1 MLLGAENRN
10 KKNFSCAK
18 DKYIVNF
25 SNVFVFCFLLLTLLL
40 CYSNSFKASWHFDDY
55 SNIVNKPALHLEK
68 LTLQAITQTFYS
80 RSENSSA
87 GNEKMFRPLACLTLG
102 LNWYLG
108 QDRVTGYHIVNV
120 LIHFLCSYLL
130 YLTVLAILNTPFQ
143 REKYSRNDKFWIA
156 FLSAMLWAVNPI
168 QTQAVTYIVQRMT
181 SMASFFCLFC
191 IYLFLKARM
200 SRTRRNSVIFYLVC
214 LLSFIAG
221 MASKENAAM
230 LPFILIVIEVVFF
243 HDLTN
248 LRLWRWVCWS
258 AALIALIA
266 VAACMF
272 MGYFPDSVSY
282 IGGYRMRPFS
292 YAERMLTEPRILLL
306 YLSLIFYPTPD
317 RLAFMHDVPISTSL
331 LNPWTTLPAIG
342 IIIALIMGGFYLLRR
357 RPLIGFAVIFFFMN
371 HVIESTIIPLE
382 LVYEHRNYL
391 PSMFLFVPIAGG
403 FIALLNYYR
412 NKQKVIFGSLCF
424 FIVALILSLGSGT
437 YIRNMAWANE
447 KVFWE
452 DAMAKAPGLARPP
465 HNLAWDY
472 YEKNGEYTK
481 ALLLYKK
488 ALELES
494 PFILNSKV
502 PSLINIA
509 NIYHKKGDYK
519 KAVAYGKEALSID
532 PDSKKA
538 RYNLTL
544 SLIKEE
550 EYPEALENIDILLK
564 DSPDYFDYANLKG
577 VILIHLGKYE
587 DALQFLNSGLQ
598 KYPGNTN
605 GLYYSAIAYRA
616 LGKYR
621 MADQR
626 FLQLAG
632 KTPGNITVIL
642 SLIENSL
649 KAGKFSIADQYL
661 ERLFSTFSTKE
672 IKSGLMHFENDNFY
686 SNLDFSTLSLKIKE
700 KIIGN
705 KFQ

>member
-1 MLLGAENRN
+1 MKPIRL
-10 KKNFSCAK
+10 K
-18 DKYIVNF
+18 DTCFIDLRDVIAIC
-25 SNVFVFCFLLLTLLL
+25 CFLILIAA

-55 SNIVNKPALHLEK
+55 SNIVNNPFLHLEK
-68 LTLQAITQTFYS
+68 LSPKSVTQTLYS
-80 RSENSSA
+80 RSHNSDSD
-87 GNEKMFRPLACLTLG
+87 NKKMFRPLACLTLG
-102 LNWYLG
+102 LNWYVG
-108 QDRVTGYHIVNV
+108 QGRVIGYHIVNV

-130 YLTVLAILNTPFQ
+130 YLTVLALLNTPFQ
-143 REKYSRNDKFWIA
+143 RKRYSYNDKFWIA
-156 FLSAMLWAVNPI
+156 FLSAILWAVNPI

-181 SMASFFCLFC
+181 AMAAFFCLLC

-200 SRTRRNSVIFYLVC
+200 SRTRKKSAIFYFLC

-221 MASKENAAM
+221 MASKENAVM

-248 LRLWRWVCWS
+248 PLLWRWACWL
-258 AALIALIA
+258 AASIALIV
-266 VAACMF
+266 VAAGIF
-272 MGYFPDSVSY
+272 MGYFPDSASFL
-282 IGGYRMRPFS
+282 GGYRMRPFS
-292 YAERMLTEPRILLL
+292 YAERMLTEPRILIL

-317 RLAFMHDVPISTSL
+317 RLAFMHDIPISTSL

-342 IIIALIMGGFYLLRR
+342 IIIALIMGGFYLLRK
-357 RPLIGFAVIFFFMN
+357 RPLFGFAVIFFFMN

-391 PSMFLFVPIAGG
+391 PSMFLFVPIAAG
-403 FIALLNYYR
+403 FITLLNYYR

-424 FIVALILSLGSGT
+424 FIAALILSLGSGT
-437 YIRNMAWANE
+437 YIRNMVWANE

-452 DAMAKAPGLARPP
+452 DAMVKAPGLARPP

-532 PDSKKA
+532 PESKKA

-605 GLYYSAIAYRA
+605 GLYYSAIAFRA
-616 LGKYR
+616 LGKFG
-621 MADQR
+621 MADQQ
-626 FLQLAG
+626 FLQTAR
-632 KTPGNITVIL
+632 KAPGNIAVVL
-642 SLIENSL
+642 ALIENSL

-661 ERLFSTFSTKE
+661 ERLFSTFSLKE
-672 IKSGLMHFENDNFY
+672 IKFGLIYLKNDNFY

-700 KIIGN
+700 KIPGN

>member
-1 MLLGAENRN
+1 MKPIRL
-10 KKNFSCAK
+10 K
-18 DKYIVNF
+18 DTCFIDLRDF
-25 SNVFVFCFLLLTLLL
+25 IAICCFLILIAA

-68 LTLQAITQTFYS
+68 LSLKSITRTFYS

-87 GNEKMFRPLACLTLG
+87 GNEKMFRPLACLTFG
-102 LNWYLG
+102 LNWYVG
-108 QDRVTGYHIVNV
+108 QGRVTGYHVVNV
-120 LIHFLCSYLL
+120 LIHILSSCLL
-130 YLTVLAILNTPFQ
+130 YLTVLALLNTPFQ
-143 REKYSRNDKFWIA
+143 QGRYPYNDKFWIA
-156 FLSAMLWAVNPI
+156 FLSAILWAVNPI

-181 SMASFFCLFC
+181 ALAAFFCLFC

-200 SRTRRNSVIFYLVC
+200 SRTIRNSVIFYFVC

-243 HDLTN
+243 RDLMN
-248 LRLWRWVCWS
+248 PRIWKVVCWS
-258 AALIALIA
+258 AMLIAITG
-266 VAACMF
+266 VATAIF
-272 MGYFPDSVSY
+272 LEFFPDSVSY
-282 IGGYRMRPFS
+282 LGGYKIRPFS
-292 YAERMLTEPRILLL
+292 YAERMLTEPRILIL

-317 RLAFMHDVPISTSL
+317 RLAFMHDIPISTSL
-331 LNPWTTLPAIG
+331 MHPWTTLPATG
-342 IIIALIMGGFYLLRR
+342 IIIALIMGGFYLLRK
-357 RPLIGFAVIFFFMN
+357 RPFIGFAVIFFFMN

-391 PSMFLFVPIAGG
+391 PSMFLFVPIAAG
-403 FIALLNYYR
+403 FMTLLNYYR
-412 NKQKVIFGSLCF
+412 NKQKIIFGSLCF
-424 FIVALILSLGSGT
+424 FIIVLILSLGSGT
-437 YIRNMAWANE
+437 YIRNMVWANE

-472 YEKNGEYTK
+472 YEKNGEYEK

-519 KAVAYGKEALSID
+519 KAVAYGKEALSIE
-532 PDSKKA
+532 PESKKA
-538 RYNLTL
+538 RYNLAL

-550 EYPEALENIDILLK
+550 RYAEALENIDILLK
-564 DSPDYFDYANLKG
+564 DGPDYFDYANLKG

-587 DALQFLNSGLQ
+587 DALQFLNSGLH

-605 GLYYSAIAYRA
+605 GLYYSAIAFRA
-616 LGKYR
+616 LGKFG
-621 MADQR
+621 MADQQ
-626 FLQLAG
+626 FLQTAR
-632 KTPGNITVIL
+632 KAPGNIAVVL
-642 SLIENSL
+642 ALIENSL
-649 KAGKFSIADQYL
+649 KAGKFSTADQYL
-661 ERLFSTFSTKE
+661 ERLFSTFSLKE
-672 IKSGLMHFENDNFY
+672 IKFGLIYIKNDNFY

-700 KIIGN
+700 KIPGN

>member
-1 MLLGAENRN
+1 MCTINRR
-10 KKNFSCAK
+10 
-18 DKYIVNF
+18 D
-25 SNVFVFCFLLLTLLL
+25 VFAFCCFMVLILA
-40 CYSNSFKASWHFDDY
+40 CYSNSFKSSWHFDDY

-68 LTLQAITQTFYS
+68 FSFKSIARTFYS
-80 RSENSSA
+80 RSENSSE

-102 LNWYLG
+102 LNWYVG
-108 QDRVTGYHIVNV
+108 QGSVVGYHIVNV

-130 YLTVLAILNTPFQ
+130 YLTVFTLLNTPRL
-143 REKYSRNDKFWIA
+143 REGYPHNHKFWIA
-156 FLSAMLWAVNPI
+156 FLSAILWAVNPI

-181 SMASFFCLFC
+181 AMAAFFCLLC

-200 SRTRRNSVIFYLVC
+200 SRTRRNSAILYLIG
-214 LLSFIAG
+214 LLSFIAA

-230 LPFILIVIEVVFF
+230 LPFVLVVIEVVFF
-243 HDLTN
+243 HDLAN
-248 LRLWRWVCWS
+248 PRIWKLISWS
-258 AALIALIA
+258 AMLITIIA
-266 VAACMF
+266 FAACMF
-272 MGYFPDSVSY
+272 IGFFPDSVSY
-282 IGGYRMRPFS
+282 IGGYKMRPFS
-292 YAERMLTEPRILLL
+292 YVERMLTEPRILLF

-317 RLAFMHDVPISTSL
+317 RLSFMHDIPISTSL
-331 LNPWTTLPAIG
+331 LHPWTTLPATG
-342 IIIALIMGGFYLLRR
+342 IIIALIMGGFYLLKK
-357 RPLIGFAVIFFFMN
+357 RPFIGFAVIFFFMN

-391 PSMFLFVPIAGG
+391 PSMFLFVPIAAG
-403 FIALLNYYR
+403 FMTLLNYYR

-424 FIVALILSLGSGT
+424 FIIALILSFGSGT
-437 YIRNMAWANE
+437 YIRNMVWANE

-452 DAMAKAPGLARPP
+452 DAMAKAPGLSRPP

-472 YEKNGEYTK
+472 YEKNGKHEK

-488 ALELES
+488 ALDLES

-519 KAVAYGKEALSID
+519 KAVVYGKEALSID
-532 PDSKKA
+532 PESKKA

-544 SLIKEE
+544 SLIKQER
-550 EYPEALENIDILLK
+550 YPEALENIDILLK
-564 DSPDYFDYANLKG
+564 DSPEFFDYANLKG

-587 DALQFLNSGLQ
+587 DALQFLDTGLQ

-616 LGKYR
+616 LGKFR
-621 MADQR
+621 EADQR
-626 FLQLAG
+626 FLQTAR
-632 KTPGNITVIL
+632 KAPGNIAVVL
-642 SLIENSL
+642 ALVENSF
-649 KAGKFSIADQYL
+649 KAEKFSIADQYL
-661 ERLFSTFSTKE
+661 ERLFSTFSLKE
-672 IKSGLMHFENDNFY
+672 IKSGLMHFKNDIFY

-700 KIIGN
+700 KIPED

>member
-1 MLLGAENRN
+1 LIA
-10 KKNFSCAK
+10 A
-18 DKYIVNF
+18 
-25 SNVFVFCFLLLTLLL
+25 

-68 LTLQAITQTFYS
+68 FSLNSITRTFYS

-87 GNEKMFRPLACLTLG
+87 GNEKMFRPLACLTFG
-102 LNWYLG
+102 LNWYVG
-108 QDRVTGYHIVNV
+108 QGRVTGYHIVNA
-120 LIHFLCSYLL
+120 FLHILSTYLL
-130 YLTVLAILNTPFQ
+130 YLTVLALLNTPFQ
-143 REKYSRNDKFWIA
+143 RERYSRNNKFWIA
-156 FLSAMLWAVNPI
+156 FLSAILWAVNPI

-181 SMASFFCLFC
+181 ALAAFFYLLS

-200 SRTRRNSVIFYLVC
+200 SLDRKYSAILYLLC
-214 LLSFIAG
+214 LISFIAG

-243 HDLTN
+243 RDLTN
-248 LRLWRWVCWS
+248 PRLWRWACWS
-258 AALIALIA
+258 AILIAIIA
-266 VAACMF
+266 VAAGIF
-272 MGYFPDSVSY
+272 MGYFPDSVSFL
-282 IGGYRMRPFS
+282 GGYKMRPFS
-292 YAERMLTEPRILLL
+292 YAERMLTEPRILIL

-317 RLAFMHDVPISTSL
+317 RLSFMHDVPISTSL

-342 IIIALIMGGFYLLRR
+342 IIVALIMSGFYLLRR
-357 RPLIGFAVIFFFMN
+357 RPLIGFAVIFFLMN
-371 HVIESTIIPLE
+371 HVIESTIVPLE

-391 PSMFLFVPIAGG
+391 PSMFLFVPIVAG
-403 FIALLNYYR
+403 FMVLLNYYR
-412 NKQKVIFGSLCF
+412 NKQKIIFILLCF
-424 FIVALILSLGSGT
+424 FILALIPVFGSGT
-437 YIRNMAWANE
+437 YVRNMVWANE

-472 YEKNGEYTK
+472 YEKNGEYEK
-481 ALLLYKK
+481 ALSLYEK

-509 NIYHKKGDYK
+509 NIYHKKGNYK
-519 KAVAYGKEALSID
+519 KAVAYIKEALSID
-532 PDSKKA
+532 PENKKA

-550 EYPEALENIDILLK
+550 RYPEALENIDILLK
-564 DSPDYFDYANLKG
+564 DDPEYLDYANLKG

-587 DALQFLNSGLQ
+587 DAVQFLNSGLQ

-605 GLYYSAIAYRA
+605 GLYYSAIAFRA

-626 FLQLAG
+626 FLQTAR
-632 KTPGNITVIL
+632 KAPGNITVVL
-642 SLIENSL
+642 ALIENSL

-661 ERLFSTFSTKE
+661 ERIFSTFSLKE
-672 IKSGLMHFENDNFY
+672 IKFGLIYLKNDNFY

-700 KIIGN
+700 KIPGN